1 METAKVDGKGRVV
14 IPKRIREK
22 AGIREGSR
30 VRVRA
35 EGGRIVIEPLENIA
49 DKYFGVFEIAAWP
62 EDMDELITEAV
73 RRWWSR
79 RAT

>member
-35 EGGRIVIEPLENIA
+35 EGGRIVIEPLESIA